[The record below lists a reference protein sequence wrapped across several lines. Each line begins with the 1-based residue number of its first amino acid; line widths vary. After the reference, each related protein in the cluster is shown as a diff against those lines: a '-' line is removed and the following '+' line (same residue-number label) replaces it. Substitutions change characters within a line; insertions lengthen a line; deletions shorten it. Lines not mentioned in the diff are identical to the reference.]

1 MITLEMVA
9 DQWEKLD
16 AKDGLVAAHQFDHIV
31 FPNGSPLIIK
41 DFEGLHHLL
50 IPIGDA
56 DKVYE
61 DKRSAGVHVVIS
73 EWGDP
78 YEFKRFIDVKCLKP
92 HLNDLFDMIVLE
104 ILKEFETNIFAP
116 DKTCRNVISNWREL
130 INKEPVNLPGKTEL
144 LGIFGELWALRK
156 MARINPDSINIWVG
170 PHGARV
176 DFINS
181 KYSLEVKSTLQRKGC
196 VITIHGINQLEPSVD
211 SCLYLAVFKFEEVPV
226 GGETIIDLANEIIS
240 CGCERSTL
248 FSKLANLDITVANI
262 NECSDLRF
270 RMLEERIFRVDN
282 EFPSITTKSFKDN
295 RLPKGVIDLIY
306 QIDLSTEPPSPLSDN
321 EADEFFYR
329 ISGGD
334 I

>member
-1 MITLEMVA
+1 L
-9 DQWEKLD
+9 
-16 AKDGLVAAHQFDHIV
+16 
-31 FPNGSPLIIK
+31 
-41 DFEGLHHLL
+41 
-50 IPIGDA
+50 
-56 DKVYE
+56 
-61 DKRSAGVHVVIS
+61 
-73 EWGDP
+73 
-78 YEFKRFIDVKCLKP
+78 
-92 HLNDLFDMIVLE
+92 
-104 ILKEFETNIFAP
+104 
-116 DKTCRNVISNWREL
+116 
-130 INKEPVNLPGKTEL
+130 
-144 LGIFGELWALRK
+144 
-156 MARINPDSINIWVG
+156 G